1 VNITVADDTSG
12 VNTSVAPH
20 LWYRVNNGTNP
31 PYTDAGAMTYVA
43 GTNWTG
49 TIPDQNWATQL
60 NNELQYYVSGMTDN
74 AGNAGNST
82 VQSDIIQD
90 ANNLPPTVPNVTYP
104 IGGEIVNGTINVTWG
119 ASTDPDN
126 APRNITYDLD
136 YSSDN
141 GTTWIDLA
149 DDLSTNYSSWDTTT
163 VSDGSLYLVRVRAYD
178 GVAYSDFDQSDA
190 TFTVDNLPPYVAQW
204 RQNPSDLSSS
214 TMGNVTINVTVA
226 DDGSGVN
233 TSVNP
238 RLWYRLNNGSNP
250 AYTDYGPMTYVS
262 GTEWSASF
270 FANWTL
276 YGGYTLEY
284 YVSEMTDNIGRTA
297 NSSMRSDYI
306 QMPEVFGYLDQ
317 YVYWFGRGNSSPYTE
332 PWTDDSNPADYVVF
346 PLGVSEEETTAHSRQ
361 VQEMHTIRAF
371 VILLDEKGLP
381 LSGQTVRMWVV
392 NDEGTRIIK
401 TASDLGNGRYS
412 AVWEGWKQPN
422 GAGGYK
428 AFGSDYDMYGNFTS
442 RNIYYVSVDIN
453 GDDIS
458 DLDLAFMAY
467 CVGDTFWGES
477 IAGQNPSHCE
487 ERSCEPDET
496 HDRPDAHDGTD
507 DNPPRSNDP
516 ICADCHGWLDGIAL
530 SYESRD
536 YGSVHPRP
544 NAPAWR
550 DCTNESC
557 HGPAMV
563 SEQPVPGYSNGSYL
577 INRSYYYYQNCTTC
591 HTFLDS
597 VYPTIGGHNSNV
609 ECKYCHINNFHSIPT
624 LENTSGYS
632 STYYGTCYKDC
643 HQTQNKHND
652 TVGCEECHKNVNT
665 TPMHQ
670 SNLTAYRKTCG
681 ACHQN
686 VSYTAPQIP
695 APMNHSD
702 DPIGGEKW
710 NQTSPGYWTKGDQ
723 KSACEYCHSNTRHDK
738 EALGRP
744 LNWNGNNVINSSIS
758 ATSTWC
764 TGCHYKDYSS
774 GFETYTD
781 MATTFND
788 SGLEVPPE
796 ITNGTYAPSA
806 GGNDGTSF
814 FNHTLSDYSDYICK
828 ECHGYLISGNNMTE
842 FMHNVAIGKGE
853 CTDCHFS
860 WPIMSSTPKKWINE
874 TMYDESVHGSPTGV
888 NCTNCHT
895 NTTDHEL
902 DYVDP
907 ARAPPQYGW
916 KWCEDCHVVNQSTT
930 DPESH
935 NMTSKP
941 QNYNVTFQGQ
951 TMSVLNVT
959 DCTACHDA
967 TMYDTARATFN
978 KTSGKDCRF
987 CHTFPD
993 REPESY
999 Y

>member
-1 VNITVADDTSG
+1 
-12 VNTSVAPH
+12 
-20 LWYRVNNGTNP
+20 
-31 PYTDAGAMTYVA
+31 
-43 GTNWTG
+43 
-49 TIPDQNWATQL
+49 
-60 NNELQYYVSGMTDN
+60 
-74 AGNAGNST
+74 
-82 VQSDIIQD
+82 
-90 ANNLPPTVPNVTYP
+90 
-104 IGGEIVNGTINVTWG
+104 
-119 ASTDPDN
+119 
-126 APRNITYDLD
+126 
-136 YSSDN
+136 
-141 GTTWIDLA
+141 
-149 DDLSTNYSSWDTTT
+149 
-163 VSDGSLYLVRVRAYD
+163 
-178 GVAYSDFDQSDA
+178 
-190 TFTVDNLPPYVAQW
+190 
-204 RQNPSDLSSS
+204 
-214 TMGNVTINVTVA
+214 
-226 DDGSGVN
+226 
-233 TSVNP
+233 
-238 RLWYRLNNGSNP
+238 
-250 AYTDYGPMTYVS
+250 
-262 GTEWSASF
+262 
-270 FANWTL
+270 
-276 YGGYTLEY
+276 
-284 YVSEMTDNIGRTA
+284 
-297 NSSMRSDYI
+297 
-306 QMPEVFGYLDQ
+306 
-317 YVYWFGRGNSSPYTE
+317 
-332 PWTDDSNPADYVVF
+332 
-346 PLGVSEEETTAHSRQ
+346 
-361 VQEMHTIRAF
+361 
-371 VILLDEKGLP
+371 
-381 LSGQTVRMWVV
+381 
-392 NDEGTRIIK
+392 
-401 TASDLGNGRYS
+401 
-412 AVWEGWKQPN
+412 
-422 GAGGYK
+422 
-428 AFGSDYDMYGNFTS
+428 
-442 RNIYYVSVDIN
+442 
-453 GDDIS
+453 
-458 DLDLAFMAY
+458 
-467 CVGDTFWGES
+467 
-477 IAGQNPSHCE
+477 
-487 ERSCEPDET
+487 
-496 HDRPDAHDGTD
+496 
-507 DNPPRSNDP
+507 
-516 ICADCHGWLDGIAL
+516 
-530 SYESRD
+530 
-536 YGSVHPRP
+536 
-544 NAPAWR
+544 
-550 DCTNESC
+550 
-557 HGPAMV
+557 
-563 SEQPVPGYSNGSYL
+563 
-577 INRSYYYYQNCTTC
+577 
-591 HTFLDS
+591 
-597 VYPTIGGHNSNV
+597 
-609 ECKYCHINNFHSIPT
+609 
-624 LENTSGYS
+624 
-632 STYYGTCYKDC
+632 
-643 HQTQNKHND
+643 
-652 TVGCEECHKNVNT
+652 
-665 TPMHQ
+665 
-670 SNLTAYRKTCG
+670 
-681 ACHQN
+681 
-686 VSYTAPQIP
+686 
-695 APMNHSD
+695 MNHSD

-806 GGNDGTSF
+806 GANDGTSF